1 MEEKIKCRSEGLQL
15 MLKESLEKISKYQDL
30 PNAFKEYFLLETSY
44 SKLINKSQLDKQI
57 DKSKVYALLNDYY
70 YKSSDENMILLRRKY
85 EKNIKNI
92 FYSFIITPSFTQL
105 IDKLFGDEGESTFD
119 INKNSIMKGV
129 HSSFDDLVI
138 KAIRNSL
145 SLSAVPNFIIYYDK
159 KIIKS
164 KINDLV
170 VYKYNFNY
178 DDKDKKSI
186 EYKYLENLF
195 NAFSKDPKPLIDES
209 IFSLELRISIFKLMI
224 LSNYKFIKR
233 NELYNK
239 KFIDK
244 FERYILV
251 FKLKEKSKELLDEY
265 NNIMKKNLEEVE
277 KDIKLLIKEVK
288 DELFKPDQNNNKI
301 NVIIVHDD
309 NNQELKSLNKK
320 YLKLIFALSMMFNNI
335 LSVIKKT
342 SKEGQEEISFKINNK
357 IKCSSIE
364 RKFLLN
370 IFEIFKEE
378 KSFIYNYLLET
389 YIFDEATKK
398 YNRHLYQKIRE
409 NDRAIIQHNSIING
423 MSAKYSEQK
432 GDKDKDKDK
441 ESNTDNKNTDNKN
454 NDNKNKINE
463 TKNKNINEEQQK
475 FINEFLNFYNKFKLI
490 FDQKEVKK
498 GFFGSL
504 FNSKTPLYVDTSEGK
519 FVNYSIYNLKLVP
532 IVKRKISSSQVSII
546 IDGSI
551 YDSIVF
557 NSDEKRL
564 SHREI
569 FSTFF
574 ANNVYLNSDFYSYDW
589 QSLNYTN
596 KIDFKEVLIFYG
608 KLLAYII
615 ISKLFFQFQTINLI
629 GQSTGCQ
636 IIKHCLIELH
646 ELKNKLNIYDL
657 INNVVFIGGATNLH
671 LDKYPDLFDC
681 VTDKVVN
688 IFSTKDQSL
697 LEYKP
702 KSVGLK
708 ELKVK
713 KEYENKYNIINIDLS
728 KKFIK
733 QEEYGY
739 ELPQI
744 LIRDLNIN

>member
-15 MLKESLEKISKYQDL
+15 MLKESLEKISKDQDL

-57 DKSKVYALLNDYY
+57 DKSKVYSLYNDYY

-85 EKNIKNI
+85 EKNIKNVL
-92 FYSFIITPSFTQL
+92 YSFIITPNFTQL

-129 HSSFDDLVI
+129 HSSFNDLVI
-138 KAIRNSL
+138 KTIRNTL

-195 NAFSKDPKPLIDES
+195 NAFNKDPKPLIDES
-209 IFSLELRISIFKLMI
+209 IFSLELRISIFKLII
-224 LSNYKFIKR
+224 LSNYQFIKR

-265 NNIMKKNLEEVE
+265 NSIMKKNLEEIE

-288 DELFKPDQNNNKI
+288 DGLFKVDQNSNKI
-301 NVIIVHDD
+301 NVIIVHDG

-342 SKEGQEEISFKINNK
+342 SKERQEEISFKINSK

-370 IFEIFKEE
+370 IFGIFKEE
-378 KSFIYNYLLET
+378 KSFVYNYLLET

-398 YNRHLYQKIRE
+398 YNRHLYHKIRE
-409 NDRAIIQHNSIING
+409 NDRIIIQHNSIING
-423 MSAKYSEQK
+423 MCAKYTEQK
-432 GDKDKDKDK
+432 GDMDKDK
-441 ESNTDNKNTDNKN
+441 ESNTDTKNT
-454 NDNKNKINE
+454 DNKNKINE
-463 TKNKNINEEQQK
+463 TKNKSINEEQQK
-475 FINEFLNFYNKFKLI
+475 FINEFLSFYNKFKFI

-546 IDGSI
+546 VDGSI

-596 KIDFKEVLIFYG
+596 KIDFKEVSIFYG

-657 INNVVFIGGATNLH
+657 INNVIFIGGSTNLH
-671 LDKYPDLFDC
+671 LDKYPDLFDN
-681 VTDKVVN
+681 VTDRIVN

-697 LEYKP
+697 LEYK
-702 KSVGLK
+702 KKAVGLK

-713 KEYENKYNIINIDLS
+713 KEYENKYNIVNIDLS

>member
-15 MLKESLEKISKYQDL
+15 MLKESLEKISKDQNL

-44 SKLINKSQLDKQI
+44 STLINKSNLDKQI
-57 DKSKVYALLNDYY
+57 DKSKVYSLLNDYY

-92 FYSFIITPSFTQL
+92 FYSFVITPNFTQL

-129 HSSFDDLVI
+129 HSSFNDLVI

-145 SLSAVPNFIIYYDK
+145 SLSAVPNFIIYYDRK
-159 KIIKS
+159 MIKS

-239 KFIDK
+239 KFTDK
-244 FERYILV
+244 FERYVLV

-265 NNIMKKNLEEVE
+265 SNIMKKNLEEIE
-277 KDIKLLIKEVK
+277 KDIKLLTKEVK
-288 DELFKPDQNNNKI
+288 DDLFKVDQNNNKV
-301 NVIIVHDD
+301 NVIIVHDSS
-309 NNQELKSLNKK
+309 NQEVKSLNKK

-342 SKEGQEEISFKINNK
+342 NKDVQEEISFRINTK

-409 NDRAIIQHNSIING
+409 NDRIIIQHNSIING
-423 MSAKYSEQK
+423 MCAKYTEPK
-432 GDKDKDKDK
+432 GDKDKDK
-441 ESNTDNKNTDNKN
+441 ESNTDNKN

-475 FINEFLNFYNKFKLI
+475 FINEFLSFYNRFKTI
-490 FDQKEVKK
+490 FEQKEVKK

-504 FNSKTPLYVDTSEGK
+504 FNSKTPLYVDTNEGK
-519 FVNYSIYNLKLVP
+519 YVNYSIYNLKLVP

-596 KIDFKEVLIFYG
+596 KIDFKEVSTFYG

-615 ISKLFFQFQTINLI
+615 ISRLFFQFQTINLI

-636 IIKHCLIELH
+636 IIKHCLIELR

-657 INNVVFIGGATNLH
+657 INNVIFIGGATNLH
-671 LDKYPDLFDC
+671 LDKYPDLFDN

-697 LEYKP
+697 LEYK
-702 KSVGLK
+702 KKAVGLK

>member
-1 MEEKIKCRSEGLQL
+1 MEEKIKCRSEGLKL
-15 MLKESLEKISKYQDL
+15 MLKESLEKISKDQDL

-44 SKLINKSQLDKQI
+44 SKLINQSKLDKQI
-57 DKSKVYALLNDYY
+57 DKSKVCALFNDYY

-92 FYSFIITPSFTQL
+92 FYSFVITPNFTQL

-129 HSSFDDLVI
+129 HSSFNDLVI

-145 SLSAVPNFIIYYDK
+145 SLSAVPNFIIYYDRK
-159 KIIKS
+159 MIKS

-195 NAFSKDPKPLIDES
+195 NAFSKDPKPLIDEN

-239 KFIDK
+239 KFTDK

-265 NNIMKKNLEEVE
+265 NNIMKNNLEEIE
-277 KDIKLLIKEVK
+277 KELKLLTKEVK
-288 DELFKPDQNNNKI
+288 NDLFKVDQNNNKI

-320 YLKLIFALSMMFNNI
+320 YLKLIFALSMMFNSI

-342 SKEGQEEISFKINNK
+342 SKEGQEEISFRINNK

-370 IFEIFKEE
+370 IFDIFKEE

-409 NDRAIIQHNSIING
+409 NDRIIIQHNSIING
-423 MSAKYSEQK
+423 MCAKYTEPK

-441 ESNTDNKNTDNKN
+441 DKEGNTDNKN

-596 KIDFKEVLIFYG
+596 KVDFKEVSIFYG

-671 LDKYPDLFDC
+671 LDKYPYLFEAI
-681 VTDKVVN
+681 TDKVVN

-697 LEYKP
+697 LEYK
-702 KSVGLK
+702 KKAVGLK
-708 ELKVK
+708 ELKVE